1 MIIGIC
7 GPSGSG
13 KSHYSKIFKTKIE
26 SEYTSVKIIHM
37 DNFYKGISQY
47 DDFQKEALER
57 GDLSYDE
64 PDIID
69 IEYLLYFL
77 KSLKNLKS
85 GESVK
90 MPVYDFS
97 LFDRLKEDKWIT
109 INKKYEVIIV
119 EGIFTFYFEKL
130 RNMFDY
136 KIYMGT
142 PEPVCFERRINRN
155 IESRVGPSG
164 QSSKEFETEYYNKY
178 VYPSYKKYI
187 EPLKIYADIVF

>member
-13 KSHYSKIFKTKIE
+13 KSYYSKKFKQKLE
-26 SEYTSVKIIHM
+26 SRYTSVIVIHM
-37 DNFYKGISQY
+37 DNFFKGISQY
-47 DDFQKEALER
+47 DKFQKEAHEK
-57 GDLSYDE
+57 GELSYDE

-69 IEYLLYFL
+69 IDYLLEFL
-77 KSLKNLKS
+77 KSLKSLKK

-90 MPVYDFS
+90 MPIYDFS
-97 LFDRLKEDKWIT
+97 LFDRLNKDKWIK
-109 INKKYEVIIV
+109 IEESYDIIII
-119 EGIFTFYFEKL
+119 EGLFAFYFESL

-142 PEPVCFERRINRN
+142 PEPICFERRINRN
-155 IESRVGPSG
+155 IKSRLGPSG
-164 QSSKEFETEYYNKY
+164 IPNKEFEIKYYKKY

-187 EPLKIYADIVF
+187 EPLKLYADIIF

>member
-1 MIIGIC
+1 MIL
-7 GPSGSG
+7 
-13 KSHYSKIFKTKIE
+13 
-26 SEYTSVKIIHM
+26 V
-37 DNFYKGISQY
+37 
-47 DDFQKEALER
+47 
-57 GDLSYDE
+57 
-64 PDIID
+64 
-69 IEYLLYFL
+69 
-77 KSLKNLKS
+77 
-85 GESVK
+85 
-90 MPVYDFS
+90 

-109 INKKYEVIIV
+109 INKKYDVIIV

-164 QSSKEFETEYYNKY
+164 QSSKEFETEYYNTY

-187 EPLKIYADIVF
+187 EPLKIYADIIF